1 MFRMKMTNR
10 VMSGIVSAIVFF
22 SAAAFSV
29 TAEENITVKLNGQT
43 LSFDVQPQ
51 IINDRTM
58 VPLRTIFEALGAN
71 VDWNESN
78 RSITATKDDT
88 TIKLAVDNNI
98 MYVNDETVT
107 LDSPACIVDGRTL
120 VPLRA
125 ISEALDVSVSWYG
138 DTRTVVM
145 VSGVHYKDTMRLKE
159 EIISKGEYDIESGKY
174 TMSYQDD
181 SYNNLLDRQRYIFV
195 DLMADPDEEP
205 IDITFDC

>member
-1 MFRMKMTNR
+1 MTNR

-107 LDSPACIVDGRTL
+107 LDSPACIVDGRNSCSAQSGFRSAGCFSFL
-120 VPLRA
+120 VWRHKDCGHGIGGPL
-125 ISEALDVSVSWYG
+125 
-138 DTRTVVM
+138 
-145 VSGVHYKDTMRLKE
+145 
-159 EIISKGEYDIESGKY
+159 
-174 TMSYQDD
+174 
-181 SYNNLLDRQRYIFV
+181 
-195 DLMADPDEEP
+195 
-205 IDITFDC
+205 